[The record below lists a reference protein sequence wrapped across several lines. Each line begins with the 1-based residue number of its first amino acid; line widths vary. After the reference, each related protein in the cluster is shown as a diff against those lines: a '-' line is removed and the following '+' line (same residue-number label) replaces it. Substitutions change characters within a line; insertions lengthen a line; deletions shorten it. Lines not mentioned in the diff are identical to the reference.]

1 MEARLPAHVEIS
13 SLIRQVQAE
22 GGFATVIKKGER
34 EAGTILVVLTENG
47 TRSRIFE
54 RMPQL
59 DGSRIWHC
67 AMTQDAENPDE
78 FDRYLERRGKQDPDV
93 WILELD
99 IKNGE
104 RFLGQF

>member
-22 GGFATVIKKGER
+22 GGFATVIKKGQR
-34 EAGTILVVLTENG
+34 EAGTILLVLTENG
-47 TRSRIFE
+47 TNSRIFE

-67 AMTQDAENPDE
+67 AMTQDTEIPDE
-78 FDRYLERRGKQDPDV
+78 FDRYLERRAKQDPDV

-99 IKNGE
+99 VKNGE